1 MEHGPGPV
9 YGLPGRHESYWMETT
24 PETSYP
30 PLPGNLETDV
40 AVVGGG
46 ITGITTAVLLKQ
58 AGYTVAV
65 IEGGRVYRG
74 VTGHTTAKVTSLH
87 RLIYHKLIS
96 RFGGGQAK
104 QYADA
109 NQAAIETIASFV
121 REYDIPCN
129 FVRRPA
135 YTYAESED
143 SRDLVMAEADAA
155 RSLGIPATFV
165 EEIGL
170 PGRTYGAVRFA
181 DQAQFH
187 PLKYLQRLASF
198 IPGDGSYIFEKT
210 RALEVHDGGGRCAVR
225 TAQGTVTARNVVL
238 ATHYPF
244 YDGPGFYYSR
254 MEPSRS
260 YVLGVRTG
268 EPFPDGLFINAEG
281 PVHSWRS
288 QPTDAGELVLVGGME
303 HRTGENVDTREHY
316 RALEAYA
323 RSVYPAVS
331 VDYRW
336 SAQDYTTI
344 DGVPYIGPLAAG
356 HENVYIATGF
366 RKWGMTN
373 GTAAAMILTDMI
385 RGLTNPWA
393 EVYAPDRFKPAAS
406 VRRFL
411 VHNIEVAEKYIGGAI
426 SRPAGDLRDV
436 SPGEG
441 KILTVEGEKAGIF
454 RDREGRVHAVNPTC
468 THLGCV
474 VAWNSAE
481 ETWDCPCHGSRYD
494 VDGRVIHGPAVKDL
508 APRGAQK
515 R

>member
-1 MEHGPGPV
+1 M
-9 YGLPGRHESYWMETT
+9 
-24 PETSYP
+24 
-30 PLPGNLETDV
+30 
-40 AVVGGG
+40 
-46 ITGITTAVLLKQ
+46 
-58 AGYTVAV
+58 
-65 IEGGRVYRG
+65 
-74 VTGHTTAKVTSLH
+74 TSLH

-170 PGRTYGAVRFA
+170 PGRTYGAVRFV

-210 RALEVHDGGGRCAVR
+210 RALEVQDGGGRCAVR
-225 TAQGTVTARNVVL
+225 TEHGVVTSRAAVL

-244 YDGPGFYYSR
+244 YDGPGFYYAR

-260 YVLGVRTG
+260 YVLGIRTG
-268 EPFPDGLFINAEG
+268 EPFPDGIFINAEG
-281 PVHSWRS
+281 PAHSWRS
-288 QPTDAGELVLVGGME
+288 QPAEGGELVLVGGME

-323 RSVYPAVS
+323 RSVYPAIS

-336 SAQDYTTI
+336 SAQDYITI

-373 GTAAAMILTDMI
+373 GTAAGMILADLI
-385 RGLTNPWA
+385 QDRANPWT
-393 EVYAPDRFKPAAS
+393 EVFDPSRFREQPEFPDRVRKRLAAAGET
-406 VRRFL
+406 
-411 VHNIEVAEKYIGGAI
+411 IEVDAARFDREVAAI
-426 SRPAGDLRDV
+426 P
-436 SPGEG
+436 PGEG
-441 KILTVEGEKAGIF
+441 KVVEAGGQKVAVV
-454 RDREGRVHAVNPTC
+454 RDGGGGIRTLDPTC
-468 THLGCV
+468 MHMGCT
-474 VAWNSAE
+474 VAWNNAE
-481 ETWDCPCHGSRYD
+481 ETWDCPGHGSRYAAG
-494 VDGRVIHGPAVKDL
+494 GRVIGSPTVRDL
-508 APRGAQK
+508 KGKKVVRK
-515 R
+515 